1 MSFGAPAWLWLLLL
15 VPVWALLLA
24 WLLRAQRRRLLRF
37 ASEAVVERVTLV
49 RWPALPWI
57 RWSLLVAGVACA
69 IVATARP
76 RWGIAE
82 ETVKTMGLDI
92 VIAIDAS
99 NSMLAE
105 DVAPSRLTVAR
116 VVARE
121 LSRALPADRVALVA
135 FAGTAARMCPLTADR
150 DALELYLDA
159 LDPSLFPQQGTDL
172 GTAVQTA
179 LEAFGKDKQARR
191 VLVLISDGEDHEQ
204 QLETAVSQLKTDPPT
219 IYTVGIGTPEGA
231 PLPQR
236 NDEGRVTGYRSDR
249 EGRTVTSRL
258 EEDALQSLARAGRG
272 AYVRVTS
279 ATNAAREVS
288 AQITRLERTER
299 EERLPTRQA
308 ERYRW
313 PLAMALILLVTEA
326 TLVAPR
332 REVG

>member
-1 MSFGAPAWLWLLLL
+1 MSFGAPEWLWLLAL
-15 VPVWALLLA
+15 VPVWAALLA
-24 WLLRAQRRRLLRF
+24 WFLRLQRRRLLRL
-37 ASEAVVERVTLV
+37 ASSTVVERVTLV
-49 RWPALPWI
+49 RWPALPWV
-57 RWSLLVAGVACA
+57 RWGLLVAGVLFA
-69 IVATARP
+69 IVAAARP

-82 ETVKTMGLDI
+82 ESLRTVGLDI

-121 LSRALPADRVALVA
+121 LSRALHGDRVALVA

-179 LEAFGKDKQARR
+179 LAAFGTATQTRR

-204 QLETAVSQLKTDPPT
+204 ALETALKQLDTNPPT

-236 NDEGRVTGYRSDR
+236 NEDGKVTGYRTDR
-249 EGRTVTSRL
+249 DGHTVTSRL
-258 EEDALQSLARAGRG
+258 EEAALQSLARAGHG

-279 ATNAAREVS
+279 AANAARDVS
-288 AQITRLERTER
+288 TQIARLERTER
-299 EERLPTRQA
+299 EERLPARRA

-313 PLAMALILLVTEA
+313 PLAAALLLLVTEA
-326 TLVAPR
+326 ALVAPR
-332 REVG
+332 REVV